1 MFFWTAM
8 WYNLP
13 ELKVIAAFIYMLR
26 GSNDMEKKVVFKY
39 HPNVYDN
46 DIIEHE
52 NGICQC
58 CGKEVNEYCST
69 MYCIDNVHCICLE
82 CISDGKAAEK
92 LRGGFI
98 QDAES
103 GLVSDPQ
110 KTEELS
116 GLRDMQAGRVNTGWL
131 IICG

>member
-1 MFFWTAM
+1 M

-26 GSNDMEKKVVFKY
+26 GSNDMEKKIVFKY

-52 NGICQC
+52 NGVCQC
-58 CGKEVNEYCST
+58 CEKKVNEYCST
-69 MYCIDNVHCICLE
+69 MYCIDDVHCICQE
-82 CISDGKAAEK
+82 CKSDG
-92 LRGGFI
+92 
-98 QDAES
+98 
-103 GLVSDPQ
+103 
-110 KTEELS
+110 LS

-131 IICG
+131 RICG

>member
-1 MFFWTAM
+1 
-8 WYNLP
+8 
-13 ELKVIAAFIYMLR
+13 
-26 GSNDMEKKVVFKY
+26 MEKKIVFKY

-52 NGICQC
+52 NGVCQC
-58 CGKEVNEYCST
+58 CEKKVNEYCST
-69 MYCIDNVHCICLE
+69 MYCIDDVHCICLE

-92 LRGGFI
+92 FEGVFI

-110 KTEELS
+110 KQRNCLS

-131 IICG
+131 RICG